1 MSSTT
6 DSGTSIRTE
15 SLTGLHWIAIVLA
28 LVTGMIHLVLGVSFI
43 SDPMGWSFLF
53 AGVVFLAA
61 IVAVLYDYRRR
72 LIYLL
77 GIPFTGGQI
86 VAWYVVNAPE
96 FSPLGIGDKVVQ
108 LVLIVVLA
116 LLYTREA

>member
-1 MSSTT
+1 MT

-15 SLTGLHWIAIVLA
+15 SLTGLHWLAIGLA
-28 LVTGMIHLVLGVSFI
+28 LVTGVIHLVLGVSFV

-53 AGVVFLAA
+53 AGVVFFAA

-86 VAWYVVNAPE
+86 VAWYLVNAPD

-108 LVLIVVLA
+108 VVLIVVLA
-116 LLYTREA
+116 LLYTRES